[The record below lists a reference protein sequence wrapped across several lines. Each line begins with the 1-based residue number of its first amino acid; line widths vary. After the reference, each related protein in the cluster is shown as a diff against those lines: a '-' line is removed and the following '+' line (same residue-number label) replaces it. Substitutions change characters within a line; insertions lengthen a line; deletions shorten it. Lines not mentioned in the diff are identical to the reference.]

1 MRDSFKKVGA
11 MGLFIGP
18 ILFFILTTIGMY
30 LYPGGYVIDDI
41 LFRSHYYKFSKN
53 FFSDLGLLITP
64 TGKSNIASSI
74 LFCIGMTVVGLAFI
88 FHAVT
93 LKSYFPNNSKSQ
105 KLSIIAMI
113 AGLIS
118 ALGFIGVAFTPWDV
132 FPDLHNI
139 SVLVGFGISSVYSF
153 FFGLAVFKEKSYPN
167 FYGVLSFGYNLAMI
181 AYMLTTLFSP
191 PFNTF
196 PGLTTHVLAQKVV
209 GYIIMILLPT
219 QAVGSLIQ
227 IHRKRE

>member
-1 MRDSFKKVGA
+1 MF
-11 MGLFIGP
+11 LF
-18 ILFFILTTIGMY
+18 
-30 LYPGGYVIDDI
+30 PGGYEIDDI
-41 LFRSHYYKFSKN
+41 LFRSQYYKFSKN
-53 FFSDLGLLITP
+53 FFSDLGLLTTA
-64 TGKSNIASSI
+64 TGKSNLPSSI

-88 FHAVT
+88 FQAVT
-93 LKSYFPNNSKSQ
+93 LKSYFTNNSKSQ

-139 SVLVGFGISSVYSF
+139 SVTVGFGISSVYSF
-153 FFGLAVFKEKSYPN
+153 FFGLAVFKERSYPN
-167 FYGVLSFGYNLAMI
+167 FYGVLSMGYNLVII
-181 AYMLTTLFSP
+181 AYTLATIFSP

-209 GYIIMILLPT
+209 GYIIMILLAT
-219 QAVGSLIQ
+219 QAVGSFVQ
-227 IHRKRE
+227 IHRKRKNDEY